1 MTDKTRRVKRNASA
15 EDAFYAE
22 LEGPA
27 RSFLKQEE
35 KEQLADEAIPFTVT
49 GIEQTTN
56 KQYGDRW
63 ELTIEAADR
72 PFPFEYP
79 ADNRIIL
86 TLPSHGARDHIMRKM
101 SDVLTT
107 KPVGPLTLT
116 ITELPDDQTW
126 MGLSRPSTKK

>member
-1 MTDKTRRVKRNASA
+1 MTEKTRRVKRNQSA
-15 EDAFYAE
+15 EDSFYSE

-35 KEQLADEAIPFTVT
+35 KAQLADEAIPFTVVSLELT
-49 GIEQTTN
+49 SS

-63 ELTIEAADR
+63 ELTIEPADV

-79 ADNRIIL
+79 KENRIVL

-101 SDVLTT
+101 SDVLTQ
-107 KPVGPLTLT
+107 KPVGPLVLT
-116 ITELPDDQTW
+116 ITELDDDQTW
-126 MGLSRPSTKK
+126 MGLTRPSSSK